1 MNQQTNDDLQ
11 TQVNVLKNAMQFYS
25 NEENYINDQ
34 LIIKDGGGIARH
46 ALKSINDLA
55 EYQQQI
61 SELQNFIADDTEDDV
76 DRTELV
82 NKINKLIK
90 NFTK

>member
-46 ALKSINDLA
+46 ALKAINDLD

-61 SELQNFIADDTEDDV
+61 SELQNFIAHDTEDDV

>member
-46 ALKSINDLA
+46 TLKSINDLD